1 VIVDFW
7 VIAAGLAGA
16 VFGFGVYLAIS
27 AWRTPEPALGPAL
40 RRLHPP
46 PAAGLPGLAAPSH
59 SGPVD
64 RPWWSWVD
72 LPRQDLEILN
82 RSPQAH
88 ATAVVSVA
96 FAAMLLP
103 GLIAIAAVV
112 FRTPFSPAIPLLIS
126 LSLAF
131 GAGYL
136 VHRSMRT
143 AARAARSEFVR
154 ALCTYVTLAAHQV
167 RAGHGAVE
175 AMERAAG
182 ICRGWP
188 YARLRSALLTAQL
201 QMIPP
206 WDELRTLALAIGVD
220 ELSAYAD
227 IMRSAGSDGA
237 HVYRTLRAQAE
248 SLRDQ
253 ARVRALEDAKKRSS
267 KLDIPATMLVMVL
280 LALAIF
286 PIMANLFAQ
295 T

>member
-1 VIVDFW
+1 MIIDFW
-7 VIAAGLAGA
+7 VVAAGFAGA
-16 VFGFGVYLAIS
+16 VFGFGVYLALT

-40 RRLHPP
+40 RRLHS
-46 PAAGLPGLAAPSH
+46 PATPGVPGLATPSH
-59 SGPVD
+59 SAAD
-64 RPWWSWVD
+64 KPWWGWID
-72 LPRQDLEILN
+72 LPKQDLEILN
-82 RSPQAH
+82 RTPQAH
-88 ATAVVSVA
+88 ATTVVSVG

-103 GLIAIAAVV
+103 GLVAVGAV
-112 FRTPFSPAIPLLIS
+112 IVRAPFSPAVPLVIS
-126 LSLAF
+126 FGLAAL
-131 GAGYL
+131 GGYL
-136 VHRSMRT
+136 THRSMRT

-175 AMERAAG
+175 AMERAAR
-182 ICRGWP
+182 ICQGWP
-188 YARLRSALLTAQL
+188 YVRLRSALLTAQL
-201 QMIPP
+201 QMTPP
-206 WDELRTLALAIGVD
+206 WDELRALALAVGVD

-237 HVYRTLRAQAE
+237 QVYRTLRAQAE

>member
-1 VIVDFW
+1 MIVDLW
-7 VIAAGLAGA
+7 VIAAALAGGL
-16 VFGFGVYLAIS
+16 VGFGVYLAVV

-46 PAAGLPGLAAPSH
+46 ATAGMPGLAAPSH
-59 SGPVD
+59 ATVD
-64 RPWWSWVD
+64 RDWWNWVE
-72 LPRQDLEILN
+72 LPKQDLEILN
-82 RSPQAH
+82 RTPQAH
-88 ATAVVSVA
+88 ATTVVSVG

-103 GLIAIAAVV
+103 GLIAVAAVILQA
-112 FRTPFSPAIPLLIS
+112 PFSPAVPLLIS
-126 LSLAF
+126 LALAI
-131 GAGYL
+131 GAGWL
-136 VHRSMRT
+136 THRSMRS
-143 AARAARSEFVR
+143 AARSARSEFVR

-175 AMERAAG
+175 AMERAAK
-182 ICRGWP
+182 ICQGWP
-188 YARLRSALLTAQL
+188 YVRLRSALLTAQL

-206 WDELRTLALAIGVD
+206 WDELRALALAIGVD

-237 HVYRTLRAQAE
+237 QVYRTLRAQAE